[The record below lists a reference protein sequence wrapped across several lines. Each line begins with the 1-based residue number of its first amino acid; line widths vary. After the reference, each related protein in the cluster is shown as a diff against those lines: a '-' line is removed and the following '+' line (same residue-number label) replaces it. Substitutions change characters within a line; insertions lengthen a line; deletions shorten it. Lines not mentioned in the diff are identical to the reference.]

1 MLRSQSL
8 VTWGRAD
15 SVHILL
21 LSPSCNHASLLC
33 THNWK
38 NLILIKLPNHIQA
51 KRVSTVTQWAFL
63 TKVRIADKRTL
74 MAPMNRQLN
83 CTQTIPGSAL
93 RTSLWRHYM
102 PNIVAYVASA
112 NISPIFIEVLED
124 AVHGNSLPCIKKP
137 EQPVPS
143 STKRACIA
151 EPGEVVSKCLCISRG
166 PCPFHCHQANKMAA
180 GNPAAS

>member
-21 LSPSCNHASLLC
+21 LSPSCNHASLFC
-33 THNWK
+33 THTWK
-38 NLILIKLPNHIQA
+38 NLVLIKLPNHIQA
-51 KRVSTVTQWAFL
+51 KRVSTVTKWAFL
-63 TKVRIADKRTL
+63 TKVRIANKRAL

-112 NISPIFIEVLED
+112 NISPIFLQVVED
-124 AVHGNSLPCIKKP
+124 TVHGDSLPCIKKP
-137 EQPVPS
+137 EQRVPS
-143 STKRACIA
+143 NTKRACLA
-151 EPGEVVSKCLCISRG
+151 ETGEVVSECLSTSRG
-166 PCPFHCHQANKMAA
+166 PCLFHCYQANKIAA